1 MTCLLP
7 STTCAFVHHIKR
19 CNTSSFDNVINVSEI
34 MSQIFVFGSLVYV
47 LMGFPFKISGVK
59 EK

>member
-7 STTCAFVHHIKR
+7 YTTCAFVQHMKR

-34 MSQIFVFGSLVYV
+34 MSQIFVVGSLEYV
-47 LMGFPFKISGVK
+47 LMGLPFKIS
-59 EK
+59 

>member
-1 MTCLLP
+1 
-7 STTCAFVHHIKR
+7 
-19 CNTSSFDNVINVSEI
+19 